1 MLFIG
6 LTYMYMYQFND
17 KMIYIKVNR
26 IMENI
31 YFQNKTKTDDI
42 HVSLSLI
49 VSIYQGIHA
58 CTDFFFNLRKK
69 KKYKHVLP
77 YFAFARTDVVRI
89 ETLAISY
96 IYE

>member
-6 LTYMYMYQFND
+6 LTYIYVYVSVQWQNEDD
-17 KMIYIKVNR
+17 KIIYIKVNR

-31 YFQNKTKTDDI
+31 YFQDKTKTDDI

-58 CTDFFFNLRKK
+58 CRFFFKNLRKK
-69 KKYKHVLP
+69 KK
-77 YFAFARTDVVRI
+77 
-89 ETLAISY
+89 
-96 IYE
+96 

>member
-1 MLFIG
+1 
-6 LTYMYMYQFND
+6 
-17 KMIYIKVNR
+17 
-26 IMENI
+26 MENI

-58 CTDFFFNLRKK
+58 CRFFFFNLRKK
-69 KKYKHVLP
+69 KKKNLFCP
-77 YFAFARTDVVRI
+77 TSRAFARTDVVRI